1 MRPRLFAEA
10 LLSLALAAAVPI
22 RAAEVPQLLAD
33 VNQTPGPS
41 FALPLAQPAG
51 FFSLAGRSFFST
63 SGSGDEGMLWSTD
76 GTAEGTRVVSST
88 ICPNP
93 CQGIT
98 LLGIWQGAAI
108 LDALTGPASGPT
120 ASEVWRTDGTTA
132 GTFRLAGPF
141 LNFSSTL
148 TSIHPLGDRFF
159 FFVSCDFS
167 LNCSLFRSDGTR
179 GGIAPFM
186 AAGITSPFANPHSFA
201 VWHDRLVFI
210 SFTDFS
216 LPEGLWS
223 TDGTPDGTMRL
234 ADVHEAPSD
243 SVAPVVPTPSHLFFA
258 SGETGEDLWV
268 TDGTPGHAR
277 RLADFDPV
285 QCQHPPESFCNTP
298 DINTLTAIGD
308 GVLFLTLRTG
318 HGQEVWRS
326 DGTESGTRPVIELPP
341 PESWSLPEPL
351 PGGRWLFAASP
362 AGTGDGLMLWTADA
376 DFTHAA
382 PLTGC
387 DGGACPEFAGF
398 LSPSLPHLFAGRDDA
413 HGTEVWI
420 TDGTGAG
427 THLLADVCPGPCSGY
442 RFQAGKETVRGTA
455 AGRTWFLA
463 FPRDGDQNSVD
474 DEIWVTDGT
483 PGGTHRA
490 LGHITS
496 GLGFLGNL
504 ALYGLSGPN
513 QDSSELWAT
522 DGTPAGTR
530 QVTVLQRLA
539 PGSFPDFWPLAAG
552 SLLRVNDGTQDAL
565 WRSDGTP
572 GGTVPLFELPGG
584 RSFSFVGGATRV
596 GGLQFFLVDAVDRIE
611 LWRTDG
617 TAAGT
622 FRVNRVAL
630 DAGVSLMTS
639 WRGRLLFLVE
649 GETCAFWS
657 SDGTPGGTR
666 EILPHLPFLYCPTT
680 VQAAG
685 AKFLFLAPVPR
696 GGGSVPQ
703 IFVSDGTA
711 AGTRQISQIRH
722 IRPLFGDDPVT
733 AGGVTFFR
741 IPLPTGTDVQVWR
754 TDGTGAGTYLAFNAV
769 QPADLFGFRGSLYFT
784 ARLPDSAGTRILYRV
799 PASGGEPVPLAEFDT
814 SFNPFELPKFTPAG
828 DRLFFV
834 APAGTGTELWTT
846 DGTSAGTR
854 RVSSI
859 GSRPST
865 LEGLVAAG
873 NRIFFSADDGEHG
886 RELWE
891 SDGTEEGTR
900 MVFDLNPGGFS
911 SNPTH
916 LTVSGGYLFF
926 SADDGETGV
935 EPWAL
940 RLEP

>member
-1 MRPRLFAEA
+1 MMRSGPAKI
-10 LLSLALAAAVPI
+10 LLSLLLATVPV
-22 RAAEVPQLLAD
+22 RAAEVPHLLAD

-41 FALPLAQPAG
+41 FAPPLAQPSG
-51 FFSLAGRSFFST
+51 FFSLGGRSLFST

-88 ICPNP
+88 ICPYP
-93 CQGIT
+93 CQGIK
-98 LLGIWQGAAI
+98 LLGVWQGAAI
-108 LDALTGPASGPT
+108 LDVVTGPASGPI
-120 ASEVWRTDGTTA
+120 ASAVWRTDGTTA
-132 GTFRLAGPF
+132 GTFQLAGPF

-148 TSIHPLGDRFF
+148 TAIYPLGDRFF
-159 FFVSCDFS
+159 FFVSCDLS

-179 GGIAPFM
+179 AGTAPFM
-186 AAGITSPFANPHSFA
+186 AAGITSSFANPHSFA
-201 VWHDRLVFI
+201 VWRDRLVFI

-216 LPEGLWS
+216 TSEGLWS
-223 TDGTPDGTMRL
+223 TDGTPEGTVRL
-234 ADVHEAPSD
+234 ADVQEVQD
-243 SVAPVVPTPSHLFFA
+243 SLAPVVPTPSHLFFA

-268 TDGTPGHAR
+268 TDGTPGNAR

-285 QCQHPPESFCNTP
+285 QCARFPEPFCNTP

-308 GVLFLTLRTG
+308 GVLFITHRTG
-318 HGQEVWRS
+318 HGQEIWRS
-326 DGTESGTRPVIELPP
+326 DGTESGTRPVIELPS
-341 PESWSLPEPL
+341 PESWSVPEPL
-351 PGGRWLFAASP
+351 PGGRWLFAGSP
-362 AGTGDGLMLWTADA
+362 TGTGEGLKLWTADA

-387 DGGACPEFAGF
+387 DGGACPGFAGF
-398 LSPSLPHLFAGRDDA
+398 LSPTLPHLFVGRDDA

-442 RFQAGKETVRGTA
+442 RFQVGRETVLGMA

-463 FPRDGDQNSVD
+463 FPHDGDQNSVD

-483 PGGTHRA
+483 PAGTHRA
-490 LGHITS
+490 LGHVP
-496 GLGFLGNL
+496 GDLGFLGDL
-504 ALYGLSGPN
+504 ALYGISGPN
-513 QDSSELWAT
+513 RDTAELWAT
-522 DGTPAGTR
+522 NGTPAGTR
-530 QVTVLQRLA
+530 QVTVLQRAA
-539 PGSFPDFWPLAAG
+539 PGSFPAFWPLANG
-552 SLLRVNDGTQDAL
+552 VLLKVYDGTHDVL
-565 WRSDGTP
+565 WQSDGTA
-572 GGTVPLFELPGG
+572 GRTVSLFELPGG
-584 RSFSFVGGATRV
+584 RSFVGEATRV
-596 GGLQFFLVDAVDRIE
+596 GDLQFFLVATADRTEI
-611 LWRTDG
+611 WRTAG
-617 TAAGT
+617 TAPGT

-630 DAGVSLMTS
+630 GAGVSLMTS

-666 EILPHLPFLYCPTT
+666 AILPQLPFLDCPTT

-685 AKFLFLAPVPR
+685 ARFLFVAPLPR
-696 GGGSVPQ
+696 GGRSVPQ

-711 AGTRQISQIRH
+711 AGTRQISQIRYT
-722 IRPLFGDDPVT
+722 RPSSGDDPVT
-733 AGGVTFFR
+733 AGGITFFR
-741 IPLPTGTDVQVWR
+741 IYLPIGTDVQVWR

-784 ARLPDSAGTRILYRV
+784 ARLPDSTVTRILYRV
-799 PASGGEPVPLAEFDT
+799 PASGGEPIPLAEFDT
-814 SFNPFELPKFTPAG
+814 SFNPFALPEFTPAG

-834 APAGTGTELWTT
+834 APSGIGTELWTT
-846 DGTSAGTR
+846 DGTPAGTR

-859 GSRPST
+859 GSRPSS
-865 LEGLVAAG
+865 LKDLVAAG
-873 NRIFFSADDGEHG
+873 NRVFFSADDGEHG

-911 SNPTH
+911 SNPAN

-940 RLEP
+940 RLDP